1 MGRFFYKEVKLAL
14 ELMRGNEAI
23 GEEAIRAGCRFYA
36 GYPITPQNEI
46 FEYMAKRLP
55 PAGGTF
61 LQCESEV
68 AGINMIWGAACTG
81 TRAMT
86 SSSGPGISLM
96 SEGLSSLAAGELPC
110 VIVDVTRAGP
120 GLGRISPA
128 QSDYRQ
134 VTKGGGHGD
143 YHTIVLGP
151 SSTQEMAEMTM
162 LAFYLADYYR
172 NPVIILIDGM
182 LGQMME
188 PVDFDLVRPLAAIA
202 KPWAL
207 RGKGSGPRKMVY
219 AAPFDDLGLIALNEK
234 LVAKYREIE
243 EKEQRWEEV
252 SMEGA
257 WLVVTA
263 FGSAA
268 RAALDAV
275 QAARAEGIAV
285 GMIRPI
291 TLWPFPRRAFAKI
304 RDTARVFL
312 DVEMNAGQMQEDLER
327 IVGPDFPI
335 HHLGQGGGKIIY
347 PDEVLEEIRKLA

>member
-1 MGRFFYKEVKLAL
+1 MAL

-23 GEEAIRAGCRFYA
+23 AEGAIRAGCRFYA
-36 GYPITPQNEI
+36 GYPITPQNEL

-55 PAGGTF
+55 QAGGIF

-96 SEGLSSLAAGELPC
+96 SEGLTTLAAGQLPC
-110 VIVDVTRAGP
+110 VVVDVTRAGP
-120 GLGRISPA
+120 GLGRIAPA

-143 YHTIVLGP
+143 YRAIVLGP
-151 SSTQEMAEMTM
+151 ASTQEMAELVA
-162 LAFYLADYYR
+162 LAFHLGDLYR
-172 NPVIILIDGM
+172 NPVIILMDGM

-188 PVDFDLVRPLAAIA
+188 PVDFDLVKPLPVPD

-207 RGKGSGPRKMVY
+207 RGKGDGPRKMIY
-219 AAPFDDLGLIALNEK
+219 AAPFDDPGLIQLNQE
-234 LVAKYREIE
+234 LTEKYRQIE
-243 EKEQRWEEV
+243 EREQRWEEILLD
-252 SMEGA
+252 GA
-257 WLVVTA
+257 KLVVMA

-268 RAALDAV
+268 RVALDAV
-275 QAARAEGIAV
+275 QVARAEGLPV

-291 TLWPFPRRAFAKI
+291 TLWPFPQKGLAKL
-304 RDTARVFL
+304 RQTAKAFL

-327 IVGPDFPI
+327 VVGPDFPI
-335 HHLGQGGGKIIY
+335 YHLGQGGGKIIY
-347 PDEVLEEIRKLA
+347 PDEVYEEITRLFQIADCGLRI

>member
-1 MGRFFYKEVKLAL
+1 MAL

-23 GEEAIRAGCRFYA
+23 AEGAIRAGCRFYT
-36 GYPITPQNEI
+36 GYPITPQNEL

-55 PAGGTF
+55 QAGGIF

-96 SEGLSSLAAGELPC
+96 SEGLSTLAAGQLPC
-110 VIVDVTRAGP
+110 VVVDVTRAGP
-120 GLGRISPA
+120 GLGRIAPA

-143 YHTIVLGP
+143 YRAIVLGP
-151 SSTQEMAEMTM
+151 SSTQEMAELATR
-162 LAFYLADYYR
+162 AFYLADLYR
-172 NPVIILIDGM
+172 NPVIILMDGM

-188 PVDFDLVRPLAAIA
+188 PVDFDLVKALPIPD

-207 RGKGSGPRKMVY
+207 RGKGDGPRKMIY
-219 AAPFDDLGLIALNEK
+219 AAPFDDPGLIQLNQE
-234 LVAKYREIE
+234 LAEKYRQVE

-252 SMEGA
+252 LLDGA
-257 WLVVTA
+257 KLVVVA

-268 RAALDAV
+268 RVALDAV
-275 QAARAEGIAV
+275 QAARSQGFPV

-291 TLWPFPRRAFAKI
+291 TLWPFPRKAFAKV
-304 RDTARVFL
+304 RRPVKGFL

-327 IVGPDFPI
+327 VVGPDFPI

-347 PDEVLEEIRKLA
+347 PDEVYEEIKRLM

>member
-1 MGRFFYKEVKLAL
+1 MAL

-23 GEEAIRAGCRFYA
+23 AEGAIRAGCRFYT
-36 GYPITPQNEI
+36 GYPITPQNEL

-55 PAGGTF
+55 QEGGTF

-81 TRAMT
+81 SRAMT

-96 SEGLSSLAAGELPC
+96 SEGLSTLAAGQLPC
-110 VIVDVTRAGP
+110 VVVDVTRAGP
-120 GLGRISPA
+120 GLGRIAPA

-143 YHTIVLGP
+143 YRAIVLGP
-151 SSTQEMAEMTM
+151 SSTQEMAELAT
-162 LAFYLADYYR
+162 LAFHLADLYR
-172 NPVIILIDGM
+172 NPVIILMDGM

-188 PVDFDLVRPLAAIA
+188 PLDFDLVKPLPVPD

-207 RGKGSGPRKMVY
+207 LGKGDGPRKMIY
-219 AAPFDDLGLIALNEK
+219 AAPFDDPGLIQLNQE
-234 LVAKYREIE
+234 LAEKYRQIE
-243 EKEQRWEEV
+243 AKEQRWEEILLD
-252 SMEGA
+252 GA
-257 WLVVTA
+257 QLVVVA

-268 RAALDAV
+268 RVALDAV
-275 QAARAEGIAV
+275 QAARAEGLPV

-291 TLWPFPRRAFAKI
+291 TLWPFPRKGFQKVRHSAK
-304 RDTARVFL
+304 AFL

-327 IVGPDFPI
+327 VVGPDFSI
-335 HHLGQGGGKIIY
+335 RHLGQGGGKIIY
-347 PDEVLEEIRKLA
+347 PDEVYEEIKRLVK

>member
-1 MGRFFYKEVKLAL
+1 
-14 ELMRGNEAI
+14 MRGNEAI
-23 GEEAIRAGCRFYA
+23 AEGAIRAGCRFYA
-36 GYPITPQNEI
+36 GYPITPQNEL

-55 PAGGTF
+55 QEGGTF

-81 TRAMT
+81 SRAMT

-96 SEGLSSLAAGELPC
+96 SEGLSTLAAGQLPC
-110 VIVDVTRAGP
+110 VVVDVTRAGP
-120 GLGRISPA
+120 GLGRIAPA

-143 YHTIVLGP
+143 YRAIVLGP
-151 SSTQEMAEMTM
+151 SSTQEMAELAT
-162 LAFYLADYYR
+162 LAFHLADLYR
-172 NPVIILIDGM
+172 NPVIILMDGM

-188 PVDFDLVRPLAAIA
+188 PLDFDLVKPLPVPD

-207 RGKGSGPRKMVY
+207 LGKGDGPRKMIY
-219 AAPFDDLGLIALNEK
+219 AAPFDDPGLIQLNQE
-234 LVAKYREIE
+234 LAEKYRQVEA
-243 EKEQRWEEV
+243 KEQRWEEILLD
-252 SMEGA
+252 GA
-257 WLVVTA
+257 QLVVVA

-268 RAALDAV
+268 RVALDAV
-275 QAARAEGIAV
+275 QAARAEGLPV

-291 TLWPFPRRAFAKI
+291 TLWPFPRKGFQKVRHSAK
-304 RDTARVFL
+304 AFL

-327 IVGPDFPI
+327 VVGPDFSI

-347 PDEVLEEIRKLA
+347 PDEVYEEIKKLMKRI

>member
-1 MGRFFYKEVKLAL
+1 MAL

-23 GEEAIRAGCRFYA
+23 AEGAIRAGCRFYA
-36 GYPITPQNEI
+36 GYPITPQNEL

-55 PAGGTF
+55 QAGGIF

-81 TRAMT
+81 SRVMT

-96 SEGLSSLAAGELPC
+96 SEGLSTLAAGQLPC
-110 VIVDVTRAGP
+110 VVVDVTRAGP
-120 GLGRISPA
+120 GLGRIAPA

-143 YHTIVLGP
+143 YRAIVLGP
-151 SSTQEMAEMTM
+151 SSTQEMAELAT
-162 LAFYLADYYR
+162 LAFHLADLYR
-172 NPVIILIDGM
+172 NPVIILMDGM

-188 PVDFDLVRPLAAIA
+188 PLDFDLVKPLPVPD

-207 RGKGSGPRKMVY
+207 LGKGDGPRKMIY
-219 AAPFDDLGLIALNEK
+219 AAPFDDPGLIQLNQE
-234 LVAKYREIE
+234 LAEKYRQVEA
-243 EKEQRWEEV
+243 KEQRWEEILLD
-252 SMEGA
+252 GA
-257 WLVVTA
+257 QLVVVA

-268 RAALDAV
+268 RVALDAV
-275 QAARAEGIAV
+275 QAAKAEGLPV
-285 GMIRPI
+285 GMIRPS
-291 TLWPFPRRAFAKI
+291 TLWPFPRKGFQKVRHSAK
-304 RDTARVFL
+304 AFL

-327 IVGPDFPI
+327 VVGPDFSI

-347 PDEVLEEIRKLA
+347 PDEVYEEIKRLVK

>member
-1 MGRFFYKEVKLAL
+1 MAL
-14 ELMRGNEAI
+14 ELMRGNEAVAE
-23 GEEAIRAGCRFYA
+23 GAIRAGCRFYT
-36 GYPITPQNEI
+36 GYPITPQNEL
-46 FEYMAKRLP
+46 FEYMAKRMP
-55 PAGGTF
+55 QAEGTF

-81 TRAMT
+81 MRAMT

-96 SEGLSSLAAGELPC
+96 SEGFTTLAAGQLPC

-120 GLGRISPA
+120 GLGRIAPA

-143 YHTIVLGP
+143 YHALVLGP
-151 SSTQEMAEMTM
+151 SSTQEMAELAN
-162 LAFYLADYYR
+162 LAFYLADLYR
-172 NPVIILIDGM
+172 NPVIILMDGM

-188 PVDFDLVRPLAAIA
+188 PVDFDLIKPLPVPE

-207 RGKGSGPRKMVY
+207 RGKGDGPRKVIY
-219 AAPFDDLGLIALNEK
+219 AAPFDDPGLIQLNQELAEK
-234 LVAKYREIE
+234 YQMIE

-252 SMEGA
+252 QIGGA
-257 WLVVTA
+257 ELVVVA

-275 QAARAEGIAV
+275 QAAREEGIKV
-285 GMIRPI
+285 GLIRPI
-291 TLWPFPRRAFAKI
+291 TLYPFPRKAFAGL
-304 RDTARVFL
+304 RRSARAFL
-312 DVEMNAGQMQEDLER
+312 DVEMNAGQMKEDLER
-327 IVGPDFPI
+327 VVGPDAVI

-347 PDEVLEEIRKLA
+347 PDEVLEKIKELLK

>member
-1 MGRFFYKEVKLAL
+1 
-14 ELMRGNEAI
+14 MRGNEAI
-23 GEEAIRAGCRFYA
+23 AEGAIRAGCRFYA
-36 GYPITPQNEI
+36 GYPITPQNEL

-55 PAGGTF
+55 PAGGIF

-96 SEGLSSLAAGELPC
+96 SEGLTTLAAGQLPC
-110 VIVDVTRAGP
+110 VVVDVTRAGP
-120 GLGRISPA
+120 GLGRIAPA

-143 YHTIVLGP
+143 YRAIVLGP
-151 SSTQEMAEMTM
+151 ASTQEMAELVA
-162 LAFYLADYYR
+162 LAFHLGDLYR
-172 NPVIILIDGM
+172 NPVIILMDGM

-188 PVDFDLVRPLAAIA
+188 PVDFDLVKPLPVPD

-207 RGKGSGPRKMVY
+207 RGKGDGPRKMIY
-219 AAPFDDLGLIALNEK
+219 AAPFDDPGLIQLNQE
-234 LVAKYREIE
+234 LTEKYRQIE
-243 EKEQRWEEV
+243 EREQRWEEILLD
-252 SMEGA
+252 GA
-257 WLVVTA
+257 KLVVLA

-268 RAALDAV
+268 RIALDAV
-275 QAARAEGIAV
+275 QVARAEGLPV

-291 TLWPFPRRAFAKI
+291 TLWPFPQQGLAKL
-304 RDTARVFL
+304 RQTAKAFL

-327 IVGPDFPI
+327 VVGPDFPI
-335 HHLGQGGGKIIY
+335 YHLGQGGGKIIY
-347 PDEVLEEIRKLA
+347 PDEVYEEITRLFQIADCGLRI

>member
-1 MGRFFYKEVKLAL
+1 MTQ

-23 GEEAIRAGCRFYA
+23 AEGAIRAGCRFYA
-36 GYPITPQNEI
+36 GYPITPQNEL
-46 FEYMAKRLP
+46 FEYMAKRMP
-55 PAGGTF
+55 QAEGIF

-96 SEGLSSLAAGELPC
+96 SEGLTTLAAGQLPC

-120 GLGRISPA
+120 GLGRIAPS

-143 YHTIVLGP
+143 YHAIVLGP
-151 SSTQEMAEMTM
+151 ASTQEMAELAT
-162 LAFYLADYYR
+162 LAFYLADLYR
-172 NPVIILIDGM
+172 NPVIILMDGM

-188 PVDFDLVRPLAAIA
+188 PVDFDRVKSFPAPA

-207 RGKGSGPRKMVY
+207 RGKGDGLRKMIY
-219 AAPFDDLGLIALNEK
+219 AAPFDDPGLIQLNQD
-234 LVAKYREIE
+234 LVEKYRQIE
-243 EKEQRWEEV
+243 EKEQRWEEILL
-252 SMEGA
+252 EGA
-257 WLVVTA
+257 ELVVVA
-263 FGSAA
+263 FGSSA
-268 RAALDAV
+268 RVALDAV
-275 QAARAEGIAV
+275 QAARAEGLPV

-291 TLWPFPRRAFAKI
+291 TLWPFPRKAFSLLRHKVKA
-304 RDTARVFL
+304 FL

-327 IVGPDFPI
+327 VVGPDLPM

-347 PDEVLEEIRKLA
+347 PDEVFEEIKKVLK

>member
-1 MGRFFYKEVKLAL
+1 MAL

-23 GEEAIRAGCRFYA
+23 AEGAIRAGCRFYA
-36 GYPITPQNEI
+36 GYPITPQNEL

-55 PAGGTF
+55 QAGGIF

-96 SEGLSSLAAGELPC
+96 SEGLTTLAAGQLPC
-110 VIVDVTRAGP
+110 VVVDVTRAGP
-120 GLGRISPA
+120 GLGRIAPA

-143 YHTIVLGP
+143 YRTIVLGP
-151 SSTQEMAEMTM
+151 ASTQEMAELVA
-162 LAFYLADYYR
+162 LAFHLGDLYR
-172 NPVIILIDGM
+172 NPVIILMDGM

-188 PVDFDLVRPLAAIA
+188 PVDFDLVKPLPVPD

-207 RGKGSGPRKMVY
+207 RGKGDGPRKMIY
-219 AAPFDDLGLIALNEK
+219 AAPFDDPGLIQLNQE
-234 LVAKYREIE
+234 LTEKYRQIE
-243 EKEQRWEEV
+243 EREQRWEEILLD
-252 SMEGA
+252 GA
-257 WLVVTA
+257 KLVVMA

-268 RAALDAV
+268 RVALDAV
-275 QAARAEGIAV
+275 QVARAEGLPV

-291 TLWPFPRRAFAKI
+291 TLWPFPQKGLAKL
-304 RDTARVFL
+304 RQTAKAFL

-327 IVGPDFPI
+327 VVGPDFPI
-335 HHLGQGGGKIIY
+335 YHLGQGGGKIIY
-347 PDEVLEEIRKLA
+347 PDEVYEEITRLFQIADCGLRI

>member
-1 MGRFFYKEVKLAL
+1 
-14 ELMRGNEAI
+14 MRGNEAI
-23 GEEAIRAGCRFYA
+23 AEGAIRAGCRFYA
-36 GYPITPQNEI
+36 GYPITPQNEL

-55 PAGGTF
+55 QEGGTF

-81 TRAMT
+81 SRAMT

-96 SEGLSSLAAGELPC
+96 SEGLSTLAAGQLPC
-110 VIVDVTRAGP
+110 VVVDVTRAGP
-120 GLGRISPA
+120 GLGRIAPA

-143 YHTIVLGP
+143 YRAIVLGP
-151 SSTQEMAEMTM
+151 SSTQEMAELAT
-162 LAFYLADYYR
+162 LAFHLADLYR
-172 NPVIILIDGM
+172 NPVIILMDGM

-188 PVDFDLVRPLAAIA
+188 PLDFDLVKPLPVPD

-207 RGKGSGPRKMVY
+207 LGKGDGPRKMIY
-219 AAPFDDLGLIALNEK
+219 AAPFDDPGLIQLNQE
-234 LVAKYREIE
+234 LAEKYRQIE
-243 EKEQRWEEV
+243 AKEQRWEEILLD
-252 SMEGA
+252 GA
-257 WLVVTA
+257 QLVVVA

-268 RAALDAV
+268 RVALDAV
-275 QAARAEGIAV
+275 QAARAEGLPV

-291 TLWPFPRRAFAKI
+291 TLWPFPRKGFQKVRHSAK
-304 RDTARVFL
+304 AFL

-327 IVGPDFPI
+327 VVGPDFSI

-347 PDEVLEEIRKLA
+347 PNEVYEEIKKLMKRI

>member
-1 MGRFFYKEVKLAL
+1 
-14 ELMRGNEAI
+14 MRGNEAI
-23 GEEAIRAGCRFYA
+23 AEGAIRAGCRFYT
-36 GYPITPQNEI
+36 GYPITPQNEL

-55 PAGGTF
+55 QEGGTF

-81 TRAMT
+81 SRAMT

-96 SEGLSSLAAGELPC
+96 SEGLSTLAAGQLPC
-110 VIVDVTRAGP
+110 VVVDVTRAGP
-120 GLGRISPA
+120 GLGRIAPA

-143 YHTIVLGP
+143 YRAIVLGP
-151 SSTQEMAEMTM
+151 SSTQEMAELAT
-162 LAFYLADYYR
+162 LAFHLADLYR
-172 NPVIILIDGM
+172 NPVIILMDGM

-188 PVDFDLVRPLAAIA
+188 PLDFDLVKPLPVPD

-207 RGKGSGPRKMVY
+207 LGKGDGPRKMIY
-219 AAPFDDLGLIALNEK
+219 AAPFDDPGLIQLNQE
-234 LVAKYREIE
+234 LAEKYRQVEA
-243 EKEQRWEEV
+243 KEQRWEEILLD
-252 SMEGA
+252 GA
-257 WLVVTA
+257 QLVVVA

-268 RAALDAV
+268 RVALDAV
-275 QAARAEGIAV
+275 QAARAEGLPV

-291 TLWPFPRRAFAKI
+291 TLWPFPRKGFQKVRHSAK
-304 RDTARVFL
+304 AFL

-327 IVGPDFPI
+327 VVGPDFSI

-347 PDEVLEEIRKLA
+347 PDEVYEEIKRLVK

>member
-1 MGRFFYKEVKLAL
+1 MAL

-23 GEEAIRAGCRFYA
+23 AEGAIRAGCRFYA
-36 GYPITPQNEI
+36 GYPITPQNEL

-55 PAGGTF
+55 QAGGIF

-96 SEGLSSLAAGELPC
+96 SEGLTTLAAGQLPC
-110 VIVDVTRAGP
+110 VVVDVTRAGP
-120 GLGRISPA
+120 GLGRIAPA

-143 YHTIVLGP
+143 YHVIVLGP
-151 SSTQEMAEMTM
+151 SSTQEMAELVA
-162 LAFYLADYYR
+162 LAFHLGDLYR
-172 NPVIILIDGM
+172 NPVIILMDGM

-188 PVDFDLVRPLAAIA
+188 PVDFDLVKPLPVPD

-207 RGKGSGPRKMVY
+207 RGKGDGPRKMIY
-219 AAPFDDLGLIALNEK
+219 AAPFDDPGLIQLNQE
-234 LVAKYREIE
+234 LTEKYRQIE
-243 EKEQRWEEV
+243 EREQRWEEILLD
-252 SMEGA
+252 GA
-257 WLVVTA
+257 KLVVMA

-268 RAALDAV
+268 RVALDAV
-275 QAARAEGIAV
+275 QVARAEGLPV

-291 TLWPFPRRAFAKI
+291 TLWPFPQKGLAKL
-304 RDTARVFL
+304 RQTAKAFL

-327 IVGPDFPI
+327 VVGPDFPI
-335 HHLGQGGGKIIY
+335 YHLGQGGGKIIY
-347 PDEVLEEIRKLA
+347 PDEVYEEITRLFQIADCGLRI

>member
-1 MGRFFYKEVKLAL
+1 MPV

-23 GEEAIRAGCRFYA
+23 AEGAIRAGCRFYT
-36 GYPITPQNEI
+36 GYPITPQNEL
-46 FEYMAKRLP
+46 FEYMAKRMP
-55 PAGGTF
+55 QTEGTF

-81 TRAMT
+81 MRAMT

-96 SEGLSSLAAGELPC
+96 SEGLTTLAAGELPC

-120 GLGRISPA
+120 GLGRIAPA

-143 YHTIVLGP
+143 YHAIVLGP
-151 SSTQEMAEMTM
+151 SSTQEMAEIAN
-162 LAFYLADYYR
+162 LAFYLADLYR
-172 NPVIILIDGM
+172 NPVIILMDGM

-188 PVDFDLVRPLAAIA
+188 PVDFDLVKPLPVPE

-207 RGKGSGPRKMVY
+207 RGKGSGLRKMIY
-219 AAPFDDLGLIALNEK
+219 AAPFDDAGLIRLNEE
-234 LVAKYREIE
+234 LAEKYRRIE
-243 EKEQRWEEV
+243 EREQRWEEV
-252 SMEGA
+252 QTAGA
-257 WLVVTA
+257 ELVVVA

-275 QAARAEGIAV
+275 QTARAEGLKV
-285 GMIRPI
+285 GLIRPI
-291 TLWPFPRRAFAKI
+291 TLYPFPRKAFAELRRSAK
-304 RDTARVFL
+304 AFL
-312 DVEMNAGQMQEDLER
+312 DVEMNAGQMEEDLER
-327 IVGPDFPI
+327 VVGPDAVI

-347 PDEVLEEIRKLA
+347 PGEVLEEIKKLLK

>member
-1 MGRFFYKEVKLAL
+1 MSL

-23 GEEAIRAGCRFYA
+23 AEGAIRAGCRFYA
-36 GYPITPQNEI
+36 GYPITPQNEL

-55 PAGGTF
+55 EAGGVF

-96 SEGLSSLAAGELPC
+96 SEGLTTLAAGQLPC

-120 GLGRISPA
+120 GLGRIAPA

-143 YHTIVLGP
+143 YHVIVLGP
-151 SSTQEMAEMTM
+151 SSTQEMAEMANQ
-162 LAFYLADYYR
+162 AFYLADFYR
-172 NPVIILIDGM
+172 NPVIILMDGM

-188 PVDFDLVRPLAAIA
+188 PVDFDLVKPLPIPE

-207 RGKGSGPRKMVY
+207 RGKGEAPRKMIY
-219 AAPFDDLGLIALNEK
+219 AAPFDDPGLIQLNQE
-234 LVAKYREIE
+234 LVEKYRRIE
-243 EKEQRWEEV
+243 EKDQRWEEV
-252 SMEGA
+252 QIAGA
-257 WLVVTA
+257 ELVVVA

-275 QAARAEGIAV
+275 QMARAEGLKV

-291 TLWPFPRRAFAKI
+291 TLFPFPRKAFAELRRSAK
-304 RDTARVFL
+304 AFL
-312 DVEMNAGQMQEDLER
+312 DVEMNAGQMKEDLER
-327 IVGPDFPI
+327 VVGPDAVI

-347 PDEVLEEIRKLA
+347 PDEVFEEVKKLMK

>member
-1 MGRFFYKEVKLAL
+1 MAL

-23 GEEAIRAGCRFYA
+23 AEGAIRAGCRFYA
-36 GYPITPQNEI
+36 GYPITPQNEL

-55 PAGGTF
+55 QEGGTF

-81 TRAMT
+81 SRAMT

-96 SEGLSSLAAGELPC
+96 SEGLSTLAAGQLPC
-110 VIVDVTRAGP
+110 VVVDVTRAGP
-120 GLGRISPA
+120 GLGRIAPA

-143 YHTIVLGP
+143 YRAIVLGP
-151 SSTQEMAEMTM
+151 SSTQEMAELAT
-162 LAFYLADYYR
+162 LAFHLADLYR
-172 NPVIILIDGM
+172 NPVIILMDGM

-188 PVDFDLVRPLAAIA
+188 PLDFDLVKPLPVPD

-207 RGKGSGPRKMVY
+207 LGKGDGPRKMIY
-219 AAPFDDLGLIALNEK
+219 AAPFDDPGLIQLNQE
-234 LVAKYREIE
+234 LAEKYRQVEA
-243 EKEQRWEEV
+243 KEQRWEEILLD
-252 SMEGA
+252 GA
-257 WLVVTA
+257 QLVVVA

-268 RAALDAV
+268 RVALDAV
-275 QAARAEGIAV
+275 QVARAEGLPV

-291 TLWPFPRRAFAKI
+291 TLWPFPRKGFQKVRHSAK
-304 RDTARVFL
+304 AFL

-327 IVGPDFPI
+327 VVGPDFSI

-347 PDEVLEEIRKLA
+347 PDEVYEEIKRLVK

>member
-1 MGRFFYKEVKLAL
+1 MAL

-23 GEEAIRAGCRFYA
+23 AEGAIRAGCRFYA
-36 GYPITPQNEI
+36 GYPITPQNEL

-55 PAGGTF
+55 QEGGTF

-81 TRAMT
+81 SRAMT

-96 SEGLSSLAAGELPC
+96 SEGLSTLAAGQLPC
-110 VIVDVTRAGP
+110 VVVDVTRAGP
-120 GLGRISPA
+120 GLGRIAPA

-143 YHTIVLGP
+143 YRAIVLGP
-151 SSTQEMAEMTM
+151 SSTQEMAELAT
-162 LAFYLADYYR
+162 LAFHLADLYR
-172 NPVIILIDGM
+172 NPVIILMDGM

-188 PVDFDLVRPLAAIA
+188 PLDFDLVKPLPVPD

-207 RGKGSGPRKMVY
+207 LGKGDGPRKMIY
-219 AAPFDDLGLIALNEK
+219 AAPFDDPGLIQLNQE
-234 LVAKYREIE
+234 LAEKYRQIE
-243 EKEQRWEEV
+243 AKEQRWEEILLD
-252 SMEGA
+252 GA
-257 WLVVTA
+257 QLVVVA

-268 RAALDAV
+268 RVALDAV
-275 QAARAEGIAV
+275 QAARAEGLPV

-291 TLWPFPRRAFAKI
+291 TLWPFPRKGFQKVRHSAK
-304 RDTARVFL
+304 AFL

-327 IVGPDFPI
+327 VVGPDFSI

-347 PDEVLEEIRKLA
+347 PNEVYEEIKKLMKRI

>member
-1 MGRFFYKEVKLAL
+1 
-14 ELMRGNEAI
+14 MRGNEAI
-23 GEEAIRAGCRFYA
+23 AEGAIRAGCRFYT
-36 GYPITPQNEI
+36 GYPITPQNEL

-55 PAGGTF
+55 QVGGIF

-96 SEGLSSLAAGELPC
+96 SEGLTTLAAGQLPC
-110 VIVDVTRAGP
+110 VVVDVTRAGP
-120 GLGRISPA
+120 GLGRIAPA

-143 YHTIVLGP
+143 YRAIVLAP
-151 SSTQEMAEMTM
+151 SSTQEMAELATR
-162 LAFYLADYYR
+162 AFYLADLYR
-172 NPVIILIDGM
+172 NPVIILMDGM

-188 PVDFDLVRPLAAIA
+188 PVDFDLVKPLPIPD

-207 RGKGSGPRKMVY
+207 RGKGNGPRKMIY
-219 AAPFDDLGLIALNEK
+219 AAPFDDPGLIQLNQE
-234 LVAKYREIE
+234 LAEKYRQVE
-243 EKEQRWEEV
+243 EKEPRWEEV
-252 SMEGA
+252 LLDGA
-257 WLVVTA
+257 QLVVVA

-268 RAALDAV
+268 RVALDAI
-275 QAARAEGIAV
+275 QSARAEGLPV

-291 TLWPFPRRAFAKI
+291 TLWPFPRRAFAKV
-304 RDTARVFL
+304 RRTAKAFF

-327 IVGPDFPI
+327 VVGPDFPI

-347 PDEVLEEIRKLA
+347 PDEVYEEIKRLVRKN